1 MAKNA
6 PSLAAVGRRRP
17 QGGGLVG
24 GDIRRWVERG
34 ADERPTQY
42 FLQGARDDRTVTYAT
57 LATLACALEAQLD
70 RYRGTV
76 RWPYSCEL

>member
-1 MAKNA
+1 MDKWPRIA

-34 ADERPTQY
+34 ADERPTQC

-57 LATLACALEAQLD
+57 LATLVCALEAQLD
-70 RYRGTV
+70 STGVPPMAR
-76 RWPYSCEL
+76 